1 MTKRYFITGTDTDI
15 GKTIAACA
23 LLQAAARAGHR
34 AAGYKPVAAGC
45 HLTLDGPRNSDA
57 LALLANSN
65 ITLCYSQVNPLAFIE
80 PTSPHIAC
88 HEEGRNIDFSEL
100 SNGLRVIEMQSNW
113 IVVEGAGGWFT
124 PLGDELL
131 YSDWVSAERLPV
143 ILVIGIKLGCI
154 NHALLTALAV
164 RQLGLQLVGW
174 IANYPQPTTHR
185 PQDYLVALRNRLD
198 MPLIGEI
205 PWLSDIDRVSLAN
218 YIDLAKIIR

>member
-1 MTKRYFITGTDTDI
+1 MIKRYFITGTDTDI

-23 LLQAAARAGHR
+23 LLQAAARAGHQ
-34 AAGYKPVAAGC
+34 AAGYKPVATGC
-45 HLTLDGPRNSDA
+45 YLTSDGLRNSDA
-57 LALLANSN
+57 LTLLANSN
-65 ITLCYSQVNPLAFIE
+65 VTLFYSQVNPLAFSE

-88 HEEGRNIDFSEL
+88 HEEGRNIDNYQL
-100 SNGLRVIEMQSNW
+100 SAGLRVIEKQSNW

-174 IANYPQPTTHR
+174 IANHPQPATHR
-185 PQDYLVALRNRLD
+185 PYDYLVALRNRLD
-198 MPLIGEI
+198 VPLIGEI
-205 PWLSDIDRVSLAN
+205 PWLSDCTKAWLAD
-218 YIDLAKIIR
+218 YIDLAKLSR